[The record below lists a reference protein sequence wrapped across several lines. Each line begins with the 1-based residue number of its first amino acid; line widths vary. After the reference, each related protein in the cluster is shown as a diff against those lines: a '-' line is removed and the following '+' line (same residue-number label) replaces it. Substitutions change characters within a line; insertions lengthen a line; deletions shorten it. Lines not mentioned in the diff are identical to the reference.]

1 MQSYVFED
9 FRALLR
15 RGNLTGSAAAEI
27 AGVSPRTIRRWVG
40 GQAPVP
46 HDAWVKIQAHI
57 DQHAP
62 AAELPPLP
70 PYSTLLLRDADEKA
84 DWQHGI
90 ITRYY
95 TAEQMA
101 EYARAAV
108 ELNRRK

>member
-1 MQSYVFED
+1 MNLLTP
-9 FRALLR
+9 RAIAEQLSVSVSMVHKLIR
-15 RGNLTGSAAAEI
+15 VAEI

-40 GQAPVP
+40 GQALVP
-46 HDAWVKIQAHI
+46 HDAWMKIQAHI

-62 AAELPPLP
+62 AAELPRLP
-70 PYSTLLLRDADEKA
+70 PYEKA

-95 TAEQMA
+95 TAEQMT

>member
-70 PYSTLLLRDADEKA
+70 PYEKA

-108 ELNRRK
+108 ELNRVRASSVCSA